1 MRSLLSKEPPLN
13 DNKNKGPLS
22 DIAAADDMR
31 LENSDKNST
40 GAANPT

>member
-1 MRSLLSKEPPLN
+1 MRSLLSKDPPLN
-13 DNKNKGPLS
+13 EKNKGPLS